1 MATAGQKEGGQ
12 GAEEEGPLPTGPQEQ
27 VPGKLDV
34 PFSLEEGM
42 RKEEDEKE
50 EEEEEEERDMTAVI
64 QVDGGDSIG
73 ESDGY

>member
-1 MATAGQKEGGQ
+1 M
-12 GAEEEGPLPTGPQEQ
+12 
-27 VPGKLDV
+27 
-34 PFSLEEGM
+34 PFSLEKGM

-50 EEEEEEERDMTAVI
+50 EEEEERDVTAVI

>member
-1 MATAGQKEGGQ
+1 MAA
-12 GAEEEGPLPTGPQEQ
+12 A
-27 VPGKLDV
+27 V

-50 EEEEEEERDMTAVI
+50 EEEEEEERDVTAVI